1 MQCPQTCHVQH
12 HHTTDQYGGA
22 LRRVPCGVVHSWHY
36 IISELAEKVIEKDR
50 PHPSKSNPG
59 CQSQCTRL

>member
-12 HHTTDQYGGA
+12 HHTTDQYGSA

-36 IISELAEKVIEKDR
+36 IISEFAEKVIEKDR
-50 PHPSKSNPG
+50 PHPSK
-59 CQSQCTRL
+59 